1 MSTPTP
7 VVTVRDLRKNFG
19 DVQALKGCS
28 LTAFA
33 GEIHA
38 IVGENASGKSTL
50 VKILSGVIAPD
61 HCEVNVLG
69 AQPTSP
75 QRAQELG
82 IATVFQEILV
92 VEGASVLDN
101 LFLGHDGL
109 LRSRMSLKEKA
120 AAGGPLLEGLMQDT
134 IDLTAPI
141 GDLPLSARQWIVI
154 ARALLGKPRVLILD
168 EATAALDEESSRR
181 LFDTITNLAAEGICT
196 LVISHRIAELTS
208 FADQATVLQDGAT
221 VGTLQGSAITGN
233 ALLELMSGGSLTTNH
248 QVAAQAVTGKPL
260 IRLNRLQLAPEAAPI
275 DITVSAG
282 EIVGIAALEGHGAPE
297 LIRAIAGMTKLQAG
311 SVEILGDRKT
321 TVVRSMRDA
330 ERAGVGYVSGD
341 RTREGLFPNLSILQN
356 FGMALYRRC
365 KRAGVISPSLVRRH
379 YAKQAA
385 RLSITAPSS
394 GAPITSLS
402 GGNQQ
407 KVLIGR
413 VLANYPTIIALND
426 PTRGVDIP
434 TKQDLYAL
442 LRELAAEGNGIVL
455 FSTEIE
461 ELVDLC
467 NRIAV
472 LRFGG
477 IYTVVEEQEMT
488 SANVLAAMFGR
499 PAAVAVN
506 A

>member
-1 MSTPTP
+1 MSAPAP

-28 LTAFA
+28 LTAVA

-61 HCEVNVLG
+61 QGEVNVLG
-69 AQPTSP
+69 QQPTSP
-75 QRAQELG
+75 RMAQRLG

-109 LRSRMSLKEKA
+109 LRARMSLKEKA
-120 AAGGPLLEGLMQDT
+120 AVGGPLLESLMQDT
-134 IDLTAPI
+134 VDLSAPI

-154 ARALLGKPRVLILD
+154 ARALLSKPRVLILD

-181 LFDTITNLAAEGICT
+181 LFDTITNLAAEGICI
-196 LVISHRIAELTS
+196 LVISHRIAELTA

-248 QVAAQAVTGKPL
+248 HVDSETVMGQPL
-260 IRLNRLQLAPEAAPI
+260 IRLNRLQIAPDAAPI

-297 LIRAIAGMTKLQAG
+297 LVRAIAGMTKIQAG
-311 SVEILGDRKT
+311 SVEILGDGKT
-321 TVVRSMRDA
+321 TVIKSMRDA

-365 KRAGVISPSLVRRH
+365 KRLGVIRPGLVRRH
-379 YAKQAA
+379 FARQAE
-385 RLSITAPSS
+385 RLSITAARP

-413 VLANYPTIIALND
+413 VLANSPTIIALND

-477 IYTVVEEQEMT
+477 IYTVVEEKDLT
-488 SANVLAAMFGR
+488 SARVLAGMFGR
-499 PAAVAVN
+499 PAAEAVN